1 MMATHS
7 DKVKKTPQ
15 NERRIE
21 FEEERFPNQTSHRSW
36 PKSQK
41 KTVKT
46 TAFNQSDE

>member
-1 MMATHS
+1 MVTYS
-7 DKVKKTPQ
+7 DKVKKTPH

-41 KTVKT
+41 NSENNS
-46 TAFNQSDE
+46 F